1 MYTARA
7 TLATKKKKKAN
18 RISPKQ
24 TRAQPKGVRRNDES
38 VWAKIFPSRKEE
50 EEEV

>member
-1 MYTARA
+1 MYTAPCYSRDQEEEP
-7 TLATKKKKKAN
+7 T

-50 EEEV
+50 EEEEV